1 MTFFKFSF
9 LSSTPVTISTE
20 PIYSTFKLPILY
32 VPIDKLHLLSQ
43 LVSNDLELTNTMY
56 SRALNP
62 THIFGTNL
70 IPEWNKQFTTHVP
83 FLEDSQKVLR
93 NMPLY
98 SKQMF
103 GKCADCDRVVEIWK
117 DTKQDIA
124 FLEKY
129 SYVELDS
136 IKHLNESSSFLQAMS
151 VINMTSPIFSFIIPL
166 IFLIIPFVLLKLQH
180 VPIDFV
186 SYITVLKDIARHH
199 FIGSFIN
206 NMESINL
213 NKAMYLIFTIGLY
226 LLQIYQ
232 NYNLCIKFY
241 KNINKI
247 NGHLCELR
255 DYLSYSI
262 QSMETFIELNSSI
275 PTYHDFIEY
284 TRIHCDVLKEQLCE
298 LQEIQQF
305 TPGLSKITEVG
316 YLLKCFYR
324 LHSHAQYE
332 NSLRY
337 SFGFEGFINNLTG
350 LCHNLDSNRITF
362 ANFTSDNNVCEMKQL
377 YYPAHADG
385 ENVKNNCK
393 FDKNIVI
400 TGPNASGKTTILK
413 STTINIIF
421 TQQFGVGFYSSCRIN
436 PYTHIHSYLN
446 IPDTSGRDSLFQA
459 ESRRCKEIIDV
470 INTTEENTS
479 RHFCIFDELYSGT
492 NPKEAT
498 QAAYAF
504 LTYLSKRKNIDFML
518 TTHYIALCKKMK
530 VSNHIQNYM
539 MVTESNDSFK
549 TIRYTYK
556 IKKGISKV
564 KGGILILEEMKYPLE
579 ILDTIRNN

>member
-9 LSSTPVTISTE
+9 LASTPVTISTD
-20 PIYSTFKLPILY
+20 PMHSTFKLPIMY
-32 VPIDKLHLLSQ
+32 VPVDKLHILSS
-43 LVSNDLELTNTMY
+43 LVSSDLELVDTMY
-56 SRALNP
+56 IHALKP
-62 THIFGTNL
+62 THLFGTNL
-70 IPEWNKQFTTHVP
+70 IPEWNRQFTTHAP
-83 FLEDSQKVLR
+83 FLEDSQQVLR

-98 SKQMF
+98 LQRMSD
-103 GKCADCDRVVEIWK
+103 KCANCDRVVEIWK
-117 DTKQDIA
+117 DTKQDIS

-129 SYVELDS
+129 SYVDLDT
-136 IKHLNESSSFLQAMS
+136 IKHLNESSSFLQAMA

-166 IFLIIPFVLLKLQH
+166 VFLIIPFVLLKLQR
-180 VPIDFV
+180 VPIDFT
-186 SYITVLKDIARHH
+186 SYVTVLKDIARHH

-206 NMESINL
+206 NIQTINL
-213 NKAMYLIFTIGLY
+213 NKAMYLIFTVGLY
-226 LLQIYQ
+226 FMQIYQ
-232 NYNLCIKFY
+232 NYNLCVKFY
-241 KNINKI
+241 KNINRI

-262 QSMETFIELNSSI
+262 QSMEMFIELNASL
-275 PTYHDFIEY
+275 PTYKEFIDT
-284 TRIHCDVLKEQLCE
+284 TRSHCDVLREQLAE
-298 LQEIQQF
+298 LEQIQPF
-305 TPGLSKITEVG
+305 TPGISKVTEVG

-324 LHSHAQYE
+324 LHSNVEYE

-337 SFGFEGFINNLTG
+337 SFGFEGFVNNLTG
-350 LCHNLDSNRITF
+350 LNENLGSDRVAF
-362 ANFTSDNNVCEMKQL
+362 AEFTNGDGTCEMKQQ
-377 YYPAHADG
+377 YYSAHADG
-385 ENVKNNCK
+385 EHVKNNCS

-413 STTINIIF
+413 SITINIIF

-470 INTTEENTS
+470 INSTEENNS

-492 NPKEAT
+492 NPTEAT

-504 LTYLSKRKNIDFML
+504 LMYLSKRKNIDFML
-518 TTHYIALCKKMK
+518 TTHYIALCKKFK
-530 VSNHIQNYM
+530 PTKDIQNYM
-539 MVTESNDSFK
+539 MVTESVDSYK

-564 KGGILILEEMKYPLE
+564 KGGILILEEMRYPCE